1 MSGSDSLPTPV
12 KVYISSVALAAIAIA
27 CMYVFGPENGR
38 PHPSA
43 GSLEVASAL
52 LVFAVT
58 GFLAERNPISLPNT
72 RVFDTNNARETVSS
86 AVIVASLLLYGP
98 VFTMVVAVLAVLA
111 SELLRR
117 KAFAKVIF
125 NVSQYALT
133 VGVSGLFLLPIG
145 ENPHSFT
152 PFVASA
158 NSILLL
164 ASALVAY
171 FLMNTGLV
179 NGVLAFV
186 TGARFVDLW
195 LQNSREIL
203 VPYAGMLNVGI
214 VAAMMWT
221 ISPFALILLV
231 LPLMVLQFAFRLTDQ
246 LKHETLKAL
255 IGVAE
260 MVDARDS
267 YAYRHSMEV
276 ARYSNLIA
284 TKLGL
289 PLEEIEM
296 INLAGMLHDI
306 GKIGTPD
313 KVLHKPGALDSDERG
328 IMELHP
334 SEGAKVLQYFSLF
347 RPGADLVRYHQEH
360 FDGSG
365 YPKGLKGDEIPLGAR
380 IIHVADAYQAMTSD
394 RVYRKALPVQEAIR
408 RLRADAGKHFDPAI
422 VDAMLDVLREQGVLP
437 DSEPAIMLSTA
448 VSHPPLEPRDVLG
461 VSSTDIP
468 DLGRGHA

>member
-1 MSGSDSLPTPV
+1 M
-12 KVYISSVALAAIAIA
+12 
-27 CMYVFGPENGR
+27 
-38 PHPSA
+38 
-43 GSLEVASAL
+43 
-52 LVFAVT
+52 
-58 GFLAERNPISLPNT
+58 
-72 RVFDTNNARETVSS
+72 
-86 AVIVASLLLYGP
+86 
-98 VFTMVVAVLAVLA
+98 
-111 SELLRR
+111 
-117 KAFAKVIF
+117 
-125 NVSQYALT
+125 
-133 VGVSGLFLLPIG
+133 
-145 ENPHSFT
+145 
-152 PFVASA
+152 
-158 NSILLL
+158 
-164 ASALVAY
+164 
-171 FLMNTGLV
+171 
-179 NGVLAFV
+179 
-186 TGARFVDLW
+186 DLW